1 MKYII
6 FPLIFALLYLL
17 YFIFL
22 MIKNARIEVAK
33 TPLTEKEILHIVKFW
48 YLNNYSDILQDE
60 DGCDLEEI
68 INQLIENERD
78 IS

>member
-33 TPLTEKEILHIVKFW
+33 TPLTEKEILQVVKFW

-68 INQLIENERD
+68 INQLIENER
-78 IS
+78 